1 MNKSDSFITIKKNKI
16 IQMKKIASLLMSCIA
31 LSFIGNQAQAQD
43 DLNWLKD
50 AKHRAVH
57 QLKKAA
63 DTYIPGF
70 SPRSINHDGSVRLA
84 HQEDWTSGFFP
95 GSLWYGY
102 EISGDKALA
111 SSARKFTLAMDSL
124 QDFTHTHDLGFMI
137 YCSFGNGY
145 RITRDKAFLPT
156 LKKGSDNLYKR
167 YNKTVGA
174 IRSWDFG
181 HWEFPV
187 IIDNMMNLD
196 FLFWASKT
204 FNKPE
209 YADASVQHSLT
220 TLKNQYRP
228 DNSSYHVISYDT
240 LSGRAIQKE
249 THQALTHESAWARG
263 QAWGLYGYTMAYKE
277 TNNPVFLKHAID
289 IAKYIMEHPNVD
301 EDKIPYWDYDIHNGG
316 ERAPKDASA
325 AAVIAAGLIDLAQFT
340 ENNAYFEYAEDI
352 LQSLSSPEYL
362 AGEDTNGYFILKH
375 SVGAFLYNSEID
387 TPLNY
392 ADYYYLEAL
401 VRYAK
406 AKNIDLKTLN

>member
-1 MNKSDSFITIKKNKI
+1 MRKI
-16 IQMKKIASLLMSCIA
+16 IGLLISCIA
-31 LSFIGNQAQAQD
+31 LTFTGNRTQAQE
-43 DLNWLKD
+43 DLNWLKH
-50 AKHRAVH
+50 AKKTVVH

-63 DTYIPGF
+63 EVYRPGMN
-70 SPRSINHDGSVRLA
+70 PRSINPDGSVRLA
-84 HQEDWTSGFFP
+84 PQEDWTTGFFP

-102 EISGDKALA
+102 EISGDNQLGKD
-111 SSARKFTLAMDSL
+111 ARQFTLAMDSL
-124 QDFTHTHDLGFMI
+124 KYYTHTHDLGFMI

-145 RITRDKAFLPT
+145 RLTKDKVYLPT
-156 LKKGSDNLYKR
+156 LQQGAAHLYGR

-196 FLFWASKT
+196 FLFWAADQFK
-204 FNKPE
+204 KPE
-209 YADASVQHSLT
+209 YAEASVQHSMT
-220 TLKNQYRP
+220 TLKNHFRA

-249 THQALTHESAWARG
+249 THQGLTHESAWARG

-277 TNNPVFLKHAID
+277 TKNKVFLDHAIA
-289 IAKYIMEHPNVD
+289 IAKFIMEHPNVD
-301 EDKIPYWDYDIHNGG
+301 EDKIPYWDYDVHNGG

-325 AAVIAAGLIDLAQFT
+325 AAVIASALIDLAKFT
-340 ENNAYFEYAEDI
+340 DNPSYFSYAEEI
-352 LQSLSSPEYL
+352 IKSLSSPEYL
-362 AGEDTNGYFILKH
+362 AAEDDNAYFILKH

-401 VRYAK
+401 LRYAQ
-406 AKNIDLKTLN
+406 AKNIDLKKLN

>member
-1 MNKSDSFITIKKNKI
+1 MRKI
-16 IQMKKIASLLMSCIA
+16 IGLLISCIA
-31 LSFIGNQAQAQD
+31 LTLTGNRAQAQE
-43 DLNWLKD
+43 DLGWLRQ
-50 AKHRAVH
+50 AKQTVVY

-63 DTYIPGF
+63 ETYKPGMN
-70 SPRSINHDGSVRLA
+70 PRSINANGSVRLA
-84 HQEDWTSGFFP
+84 PQEDWTTGFFP

-102 EISGDKALA
+102 EMSGDQQLA
-111 SSARKFTLAMDSL
+111 TNARKFTLAMDSL
-124 QDFTHTHDLGFMI
+124 KDFTHTHDLGFMI

-145 RITRDKAFLPT
+145 RITKDKAYLPT
-156 LKKGSDNLYKR
+156 LEQGAAHLYGR

-196 FLFWASKT
+196 FLFWASGQFK
-204 FNKPE
+204 KPE
-209 YADASVQHSLT
+209 YKDASVQHSMT
-220 TLKNQYRP
+220 TLKNHFRE
-228 DNSSYHVISYDT
+228 DNSSYHVIGYDT

-249 THQALTHESAWARG
+249 THQGLTHESAWARG

-277 TNNPVFLKHAID
+277 TGNKVFLNHAIA

-301 EDKIPYWDYDIHNGG
+301 DDKIPYWDYDIHNGG

-325 AAVIAAGLIDLAQFT
+325 AAVIASALIDLAKFAD
-340 ENNAYFEYAEDI
+340 NPSYFNYAEDM
-352 LQSLSSPEYL
+352 LKSLSSSAYL
-362 AGEDTNGYFILKH
+362 AAKDDNAYFILKH

-401 VRYAK
+401 LRYAN
-406 AKNIDLKTLN
+406 AKNIDLKKLN

>member
-1 MNKSDSFITIKKNKI
+1 MRKI
-16 IQMKKIASLLMSCIA
+16 IGLLISCIA
-31 LSFIGNQAQAQD
+31 LTLTGNRAQAQE
-43 DLNWLKD
+43 DLGWLRQ
-50 AKHRAVH
+50 AKQTVVY

-63 DTYIPGF
+63 ETYKPGMN
-70 SPRSINHDGSVRLA
+70 PRSINTNGSVRLA
-84 HQEDWTSGFFP
+84 PQEDWTTGFFP

-102 EISGDKALA
+102 EMSGDQQLA
-111 SSARKFTLAMDSL
+111 ANARKFTLAMDSL
-124 QDFTHTHDLGFMI
+124 KDFTHTHDLGFMI

-145 RITRDKAFLPT
+145 RITKDKAYLPT
-156 LKKGSDNLYKR
+156 LEQGAAHLYGR

-196 FLFWASKT
+196 FLFWASGQFK
-204 FNKPE
+204 KPE
-209 YADASVQHSLT
+209 YKDASVQHSMT
-220 TLKNQYRP
+220 TLKNHFRE
-228 DNSSYHVISYDT
+228 DNSSYHVIGYDT

-249 THQALTHESAWARG
+249 THQGLTHESAWARG

-277 TNNPVFLKHAID
+277 TGNKVFLNHAIA

-301 EDKIPYWDYDIHNGG
+301 DDKIPYWDYDIHNGG

-325 AAVIAAGLIDLAQFT
+325 AAVIASALIDLAKFAD
-340 ENNAYFEYAEDI
+340 NPSYFNYAEDM
-352 LQSLSSPEYL
+352 LKSLSSSAYL
-362 AGEDTNGYFILKH
+362 AAKDDNAYFILKH

-401 VRYAK
+401 LRYAN
-406 AKNIDLKTLN
+406 AKNIDLKKLN